1 MFGHDD
7 SLRVGQAKSRFKVR
21 LRCMWIETD
30 KSTCRSEAMTLT
42 PKDRAIFI
50 SIVAVLVTAI
60 ALVVM
65 VEH

>member
-1 MFGHDD
+1 
-7 SLRVGQAKSRFKVR
+7 
-21 LRCMWIETD
+21 
-30 KSTCRSEAMTLT
+30 MTPT
-42 PKDRAIFI
+42 PKDRALFV